1 MRSKHLWIFTLI
13 LFGCEKWNL
22 DKLPTLTTLDANKIT
37 SANAESG
44 GNISSD
50 GGAPITQRGVCWSV
64 DENPTTVNNKTSEG
78 SGTGNY
84 VSILDNLQSNTT
96 YYVRAYATNKVGT
109 SYGNQVS
116 FTALLKSASLTT
128 LDATKITSA
137 SAESGGNISSD
148 GGATITQRGVCWSKS
163 SNPTIA
169 NNKTN
174 DGSGIAS
181 FTSSIIGLSSNTTY
195 YVRAYATNKVG
206 TSYGNQVSF
215 TTLKS
220 ASLTTLDATK
230 ITSVNAESG
239 GNITS
244 DGGAPITQRG
254 VCWSKSSN
262 PTIANNKTNDGS
274 GIGSFTSSIIG
285 LSSNTTY
292 FVRAYATNS
301 IGTAY
306 GSEISFTT
314 LIDVP
319 SVTTGSVSNIV
330 SNTADVDGNITDLG
344 NASVTDHGHCWSTST
359 NPTVNNSKSS
369 LGSASSTGA
378 FTSNLTGLSNT
389 TYFVRAYA
397 TNSYGTSYGKEISF
411 TPVCNVPTVSTIGYK
426 ITPVPPYW
434 KVEVCGRVT
443 DEGSFPVSNVI
454 MYFNKTNPPGA
465 GCGIGYPGLNI
476 DFCCSPLKSAGTYYI
491 QADAENSCGS
501 GLGSVIQVTV
511 P

>member
-1 MRSKHLWIFTLI
+1 MRLKHIWIFTLI
-13 LFGCEKWNL
+13 LFGCDKIDLKWNL
-22 DKLPTLTTLDANKIT
+22 DKLPTLVSLDATKIT

-84 VSILDNLQSNTT
+84 VSILGNLQ
-96 YYVRAYATNKVGT
+96 
-109 SYGNQVS
+109 
-116 FTALLKSASLTT
+116 L
-128 LDATKITSA
+128 
-137 SAESGGNISSD
+137 
-148 GGATITQRGVCWSKS
+148 
-163 SNPTIA
+163 
-169 NNKTN
+169 
-174 DGSGIAS
+174 
-181 FTSSIIGLSSNTTY
+181 NTTY

-230 ITSVNAESG
+230 ITPVNAESG
-239 GNITS
+239 GNISS

-274 GIGSFTSSIIG
+274 GVGSFTSSMNG

-292 FVRAYATNS
+292 YVRAYATNS

-314 LIDVP
+314 LIGVP
-319 SVTTGSVSNIV
+319 SVTTGSASNIV
-330 SNTADVDGNITDLG
+330 LNTADVDGNITDLG
-344 NASVTDHGHCWSTST
+344 NASVTDHGHCWSTTT
-359 NPTVNNSKSS
+359 NPTINNSKSS

-476 DFCCSPLKSAGTYYI
+476 DFCCSPLQSAGTYYI
-491 QADAENSCGS
+491 QADAKNSCGS